1 MEKGAVSSYQVHAVA
16 LHIEE
21 RISNTSLVRFDAD
34 FLAVI
39 YDNSDNVHICNNK
52 SCFIGGIEMDA
63 SLQVATIGGKQNTPA
78 GIGTVCWKRKDDDAH
93 IQDLRC
99 TLFS

>member
-1 MEKGAVSSYQVHAVA
+1 MA
-16 LHIEE
+16 LNIDK
-21 RISNTSLVRFDAD
+21 RIGNTSSVRFDVD
-34 FLAVI
+34 SLTVI
-39 YDNSDNVHICNNK
+39 CNNSANVHICINK
-52 SCFIGGIEMDA
+52 KCFVGDIEMDA
-63 SLQVATIGGKQNTPA
+63 SLQVATIGGKQNTSA